1 MAFSQLN
8 CLKARNRLL
17 FSAAEIERMKEL
29 IRLYV
34 NGNDDQISESDRNS
48 VLFAELSR
56 YVPRES
62 MFSSSICKREFMNLC
77 DSALNNMKV
86 CIVLLHL
93 F

>member
-1 MAFSQLN
+1 MAFSKLN
-8 CLKARNRLL
+8 CLKPCNRL
-17 FSAAEIERMKEL
+17 AINVDEIKRMKEL

-62 MFSSSICKREFMNLC
+62 MFSSSICKREFINLC
-77 DSALNNMKV
+77 DSALNNMLV